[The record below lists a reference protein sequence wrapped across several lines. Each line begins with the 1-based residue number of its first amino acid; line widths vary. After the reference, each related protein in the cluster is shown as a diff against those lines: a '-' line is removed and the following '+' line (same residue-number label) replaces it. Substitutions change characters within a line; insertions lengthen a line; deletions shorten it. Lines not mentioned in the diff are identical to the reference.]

1 LAGVANIG
9 SRRLGDNGVGGGSR
23 SHAIGEKTSFM
34 TADALISVRK
44 YAFQWSD
51 FEICHKGL

>member
-51 FEICHKGL
+51 FEILS